1 MYIILTS
8 GVNSMSH
15 RLTVRLEDDVFAK
28 LVKIKCEYHCSL
40 NQAVTYLIVN
50 KKLSVKDVLNYE
62 TKE

>member
-1 MYIILTS
+1 
-8 GVNSMSH
+8 MSH